1 MAKYRLAR
9 TRFLAALA
17 LSAATVLT
25 IAPPS
30 NSATIDYPY
39 SGLVEKTIVSGVVA
53 RNGTPVYG
61 ADVLVVAFPAGD
73 VLDTLPINA
82 EVPSL
87 LVGAASSNSVG
98 RFSVNVDPASLP
110 SQYVDARG
118 RVQLEITIAD
128 DTREVRWNTTA
139 VPAQYPTPI
148 GGQEERCGPD
158 VTYGCELGEPV
169 YVVPGAAG
177 ASPINIVVGTAGGV
191 AVTPRWSTAK
201 TEGLGAS
208 APQQLVVDLG
218 DQPKLYDVND
228 NPSTWM
234 TAPAGEEVQPVPD
247 GEQPPPATTQPGPAQ
262 PISAAAAAALR
273 TSETAPRTQDF
284 SFVDQAV
291 QAGTI
296 TAAQMSAGLV
306 PAAAKK
312 VPCGWKTMERFPG
325 REEQYMGFHN
335 WLEAKGTLNQK
346 SGADHTLGAAG
357 KAPGSSKWTASGN
370 ATLSVSSAQEDVITR
385 IVDAWAIGTVNY
397 ARWENT
403 CSRAQLIKPTSL
415 GDPIK
420 KFVRANHPVL
430 SGACIERYN
439 GSQLTMTQSK
449 NMTISAGVEVA
460 GISLSSQSGY
470 TNESKLTLDFK
481 AGTKVCGSSSSGV
494 NRSARIE
501 AHKL

>member
-1 MAKYRLAR
+1 MR
-9 TRFLAALA
+9 
-17 LSAATVLT
+17 
-25 IAPPS
+25 
-30 NSATIDYPY
+30 
-39 SGLVEKTIVSGVVA
+39 
-53 RNGTPVYG
+53 
-61 ADVLVVAFPAGD
+61 
-73 VLDTLPINA
+73 
-82 EVPSL
+82 
-87 LVGAASSNSVG
+87 
-98 RFSVNVDPASLP
+98 
-110 SQYVDARG
+110 
-118 RVQLEITIAD
+118 
-128 DTREVRWNTTA
+128 
-139 VPAQYPTPI
+139 
-148 GGQEERCGPD
+148 
-158 VTYGCELGEPV
+158 
-169 YVVPGAAG
+169 
-177 ASPINIVVGTAGGV
+177 
-191 AVTPRWSTAK
+191 
-201 TEGLGAS
+201 
-208 APQQLVVDLG
+208 
-218 DQPKLYDVND
+218 
-228 NPSTWM
+228 
-234 TAPAGEEVQPVPD
+234 AGEEVQPVPD

-262 PISAAAAAALR
+262 LISAAAAAALR

-312 VPCGWKTMERFPG
+312 VPCGWFLKERFPG

-335 WLEAKGTLNQK
+335 WLEAKGILTQK
-346 SGADHTLGAAG
+346 SGADHTLGIAA
-357 KAPGSSKWTASGN
+357 KASSASSEWTPSGN

-397 ARWENT
+397 ARYENI
-403 CSRAQLIKPTSL
+403 CGYGQRIKPASL

-449 NMTISAGVEVA
+449 NITISAGVEVS
-460 GISLSSQSGY
+460 GISLSAQSGY

-481 AGTKVCGSSSSGV
+481 AGTKICGSSSSGV